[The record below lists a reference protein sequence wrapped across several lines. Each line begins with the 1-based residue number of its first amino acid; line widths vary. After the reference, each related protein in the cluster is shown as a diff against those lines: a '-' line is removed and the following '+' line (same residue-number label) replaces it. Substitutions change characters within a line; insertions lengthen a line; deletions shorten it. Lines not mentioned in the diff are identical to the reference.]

1 VSSLRKLLGKI
12 FVFVVLEMGAL
23 AGVPVSPEEIEKL
36 MNVMTRTKVVHV
48 LRTEDPNHET

>member
-1 VSSLRKLLGKI
+1 MSSLRKLLGKI